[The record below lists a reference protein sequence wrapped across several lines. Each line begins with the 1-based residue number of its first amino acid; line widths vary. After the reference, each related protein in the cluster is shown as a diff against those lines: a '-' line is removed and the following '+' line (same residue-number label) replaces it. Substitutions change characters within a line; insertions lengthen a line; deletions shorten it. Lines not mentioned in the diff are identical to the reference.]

1 MTKIQKMLDAGIPVI
16 AEESDETAGSYT
28 FADLTEEQRL
38 KVQSI
43 LHGWEPV
50 KMRRNALLADCDWTQ
65 MADAVLSSEEKTAWQ
80 EYRQALRDVPQIFAN
95 PEDVVWPVKP
105 GGA

>member
-1 MTKIQKMLDAGIPVI
+1 MLDAGIPVI
-16 AEESDETAGSYT
+16 PEESSEKDGSYS
-28 FADLTEEQRL
+28 FRDLTDEQRF

-65 MADAVLSSEEKTAWQ
+65 VADAVLSLEEKTAWQ
-80 EYRQALRDVPQIFAN
+80 EYRQALRNVPQNFAN